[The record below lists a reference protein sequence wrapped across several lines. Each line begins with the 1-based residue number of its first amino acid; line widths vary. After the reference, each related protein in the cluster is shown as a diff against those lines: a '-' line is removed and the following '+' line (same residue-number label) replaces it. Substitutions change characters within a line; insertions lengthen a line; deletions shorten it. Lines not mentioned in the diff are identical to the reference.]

1 MRISLETRLLG
12 ANELIAHNNR
22 TTFSNQGILVI
33 NLMSSPGSGKTTILE
48 KTISRLADQ
57 IRMAVVEGDL
67 YTDQDAQRIEQQGVK
82 VVQINT
88 EGTCHLDAGMV
99 SHACQQLLTEKP
111 ELLFIE
117 NVGNLVCPAEFDLG
131 EDLRAVVI
139 SVPEGNDKI
148 TKYPLVFQRADAVLV
163 NKIDLLPFTDFDV
176 TKVQN
181 DIGLINPKAKIFF
194 VSARNGDGLEE
205 WSFWLLD
212 QIQAK
217 RRTDVNV
224 G

>member
-1 MRISLETRLLG
+1 MKVKLETRILG

-22 TTFSNQGILVI
+22 TAFSSQGILVI

-48 KTISRLADQ
+48 KTILRLTNQ
-57 IRMAVVEGDL
+57 IKMAVIEGDL
-67 YTDQDAQRIEQQGVK
+67 YTDQDAQRIERQGVK

-99 SHACQQLLTEKP
+99 NHACQELIAEKP
-111 ELLFIE
+111 DLMFIE

-131 EDLRAVVI
+131 EDLRVVVI

-176 TKVQN
+176 AKVQK
-181 DIGLINPKAKIFF
+181 DIGLLNPRAKIFF

-205 WSFWLLD
+205 WSSWLLE

-217 RRTDVNV
+217 TAADLNV
-224 G
+224 E